1 MSGVRSAQK
10 AVPGIYGQRIGIK
23 IEIRIKIRIKIRT
36 RIKESTGWIRLEQGG
51 LSGAFYFR
59 RKFIIII
66 L

>member
-23 IEIRIKIRIKIRT
+23 IGIKIRIGIKT